1 MPTPGSLDYCVSEI
15 PVQNFLRKYL
25 SSMSSLSHAMALVV
39 TFRYALTLTT
49 DVNRR
54 VFAGVV
60 TDTKTA
66 RFIAYTVVVALRV
79 TP

>member
-1 MPTPGSLDYCVSEI
+1 
-15 PVQNFLRKYL
+15 
-25 SSMSSLSHAMALVV
+25 MALVV